1 MTPFSLFGHS
11 DGSNLVPAKR
21 RLLTIDA
28 DLSAPPSTAACF
40 RDVTLVANL
49 RGYEVVAVAP
59 ADMLSSYSNW
69 FWRHG
74 LHDYVADL
82 VAVGQ
87 IASREVSI
95 EIIGGRTARLTA
107 ENLHLVIS
115 HIPILG

>member
-11 DGSNLVPAKR
+11 GNSSLVPAKR

-40 RDVTLVANL
+40 RDVTLIATI
-49 RGYEVVAVAP
+49 RGYSVVAVAP
-59 ADMLSSYSNW
+59 SDMLDAYNTW

-74 LHDYVADL
+74 LHDNIMDL

-95 EIIGGRTARLTA
+95 EIVGGKKARLTA
-107 ENLHLVIS
+107 ENLHLVLS
-115 HIPILG
+115 HIPIWD